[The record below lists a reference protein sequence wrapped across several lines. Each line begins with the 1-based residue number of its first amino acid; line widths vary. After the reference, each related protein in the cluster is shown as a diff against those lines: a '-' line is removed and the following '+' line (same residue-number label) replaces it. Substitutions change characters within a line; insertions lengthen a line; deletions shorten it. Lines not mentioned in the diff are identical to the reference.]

1 MAKADSP
8 KKRKP
13 KVGVGVA
20 TGAGI
25 GVMSAANKT
34 KAAFTPY
41 NKEFSYKSRT
51 VPRTI
56 NYAWAEGPG
65 VTIGKQRVST
75 NKAFSKLGVV
85 TQSTLTETYDNAL
98 GKSMRRSSRTTTLSP
113 RGKLKGIGQVV
124 IQETKP
130 MEKPGRMYR
139 QKSGKIA
146 EQGGKGGKSGK
157 YKTKSITYA
166 KKGYPQ
172 PKKGRVPKAGN
183 PVVSSLTKKTQ
194 LTGKILDMYAYSDGF
209 SGDVHRGATLDAKTK
224 NIYKTLVTPQSKTGQ
239 YIQSKSAAQLFRS
252 ASGVAKVAGKVIGAG
267 NIVGTAIMT
276 YDAYRYAE
284 QWRKDNYE
292 LITQRYEN
300 YSYKK

>member
-13 KVGVGVA
+13 KTGVGVA
-20 TGAGI
+20 TGAGL

-41 NKEFSYKSRT
+41 NKEFSYKKGT

-56 NYAWAEGPG
+56 KYAWAEGSG
-65 VTIGKQRVST
+65 VTIGTQRVST

-85 TQSTLTETYDNAL
+85 TQSTLTETYDNAQ
-98 GKSMRRSSRTTTLSP
+98 GKSMRRSSKTTTLSP

-124 IQETKP
+124 IQEAKP
-130 MEKPGRMYR
+130 MEKPGNIYR

-146 EQGGKGGKSGK
+146 EQGGKGKQSGK

-166 KKGYPQ
+166 KEGYPT

-183 PVVSSLTKKTQ
+183 PVVSSLTRQKYISKATPTTYTDFY
-194 LTGKILDMYAYSDGF
+194 TGESYKDVALEVKNKNTYKSIVKSNSKA
-209 SGDVHRGATLDAKTK
+209 GD
-224 NIYKTLVTPQSKTGQ
+224 
-239 YIQSKSAAQLFRS
+239 YIQSKSAKQLATT
-252 ASGVAKVAGKVIGAG
+252 ASRVGKVAGKIIGAG
-267 NIVGTAIMT
+267 NIVGTAVMA
-276 YDAYRYAE
+276 YDAYKFGE
-284 QWRKDNYE
+284 QWRKDNKE
-292 LITQRYEN
+292 LLNQEYTN
-300 YSYKK
+300 YSYNK